1 MFDVGRSSFNLLNE
15 LTLMGM
21 MGSVI
26 PNSEPC
32 LMKYFSFKIVILCIL
47 LPPVVYIF
55 SVQSLETHLKNR
67 YTSEIDNIYT
77 GDTHALFEGSITIRD
92 SINKNINLYLQS
104 KPLISWGV
112 DVKVTVT
119 TKKGEILFPAFFEND
134 ENSLLQPDPIQIA
147 TENYNLMHEGL
158 ILNVNLKVGH
168 NTLISNII
176 LIFYIFVSFTILYYH
191 YRSGLIKAKQD
202 DIEKEKEIDR
212 LLKLKNIYT
221 EKLKFLG
228 QDRKKLTSEAKKIKN
243 QMEKEKEKAS
253 RNEDEMI
260 KEIVFLEKETETNL
274 ALQIKQQEEIDS
286 LKEKIDKYTKSLQ
299 KESRQ
304 KTKNHPSIKKRFDT
318 IYKNLLINER
328 AINGFIDLTDD
339 MKIKVEEIIH
349 QLNEDPKLVS
359 IKRKVFGKKGHETVL
374 EVIFAYKGRLY
385 YRKTKDNKIEV
396 LVIGTKNTQTKD
408 LEFLEKK

>member
-1 MFDVGRSSFNLLNE
+1 
-15 LTLMGM
+15 
-21 MGSVI
+21 
-26 PNSEPC
+26 
-32 LMKYFSFKIVILCIL
+32 MKYFSFKILILCIL

-55 SVQSLETHLKNR
+55 SVQFLETHLKNR
-67 YTSEIDNIYT
+67 YTSEIENIYT
-77 GDTHALFEGSITIRD
+77 GDTHALFEGSISIRD

-104 KPLISWGV
+104 KALISWGV

-119 TKKGEILFPAFFEND
+119 TKRDTILFPAFFEND
-134 ENSLLQPDPIQIA
+134 ATSLLQPDPIQIA
-147 TENYNLMHEGL
+147 TENYNLMQEGL
-158 ILNVNLKVGH
+158 ILNVDVKVGH
-168 NTLISNII
+168 NTLISNTI
-176 LIFYIFVSFTILYYH
+176 LIFYIFVSLIILYYH

-202 DIEKEKEIDR
+202 DIEKEKEKEIDR
-212 LLKLKNIYT
+212 LLGLKKIYT
-221 EKLKFLG
+221 EKLMTLG

-243 QMEKEKEKAS
+243 QMEDEKKKAS

-260 KEIVFLEKETETNL
+260 KEIIFLEKETETNL
-274 ALQIKQQEEIDS
+274 TLQIKQQKEIDS
-286 LKEKIDKYTKSLQ
+286 LKEKINQYTKSLQ

-304 KTKNHPSIKKRFDT
+304 KTKNYPSIKKRFDT

-349 QLNEDPKLVS
+349 QLNEDPKFVS

-396 LVIGTKNTQTKD
+396 LVVGTKNTQAKD
-408 LEFLEKK
+408 LEFLEKI

>member
-1 MFDVGRSSFNLLNE
+1 
-15 LTLMGM
+15 
-21 MGSVI
+21 
-26 PNSEPC
+26 
-32 LMKYFSFKIVILCIL
+32 MKYFSFKIVILCIL

-55 SVQSLETHLKNR
+55 SVQSLEAHLKNR
-67 YTSEIDNIYT
+67 YTSEIENIYT
-77 GDTHALFEGSITIRD
+77 GDTDALLEGNIGIRD
-92 SINKNINLYLQS
+92 SIDKNINLYLQS
-104 KPLISWGV
+104 KSLISWGV

-119 TKKGEILFPAFFEND
+119 TKKDEILYPAFFEND
-134 ENSLLQPDPIQIA
+134 ATSLLQPDPNETA
-147 TENYNLMHEGL
+147 EENYKLMHEGL
-158 ILNVNLKVGH
+158 ILNVDLKIRH
-168 NTLISNII
+168 NTLISNTI
-176 LIFYIFVSFTILYYH
+176 LIFYIFVSLIILYYH

-212 LLKLKNIYT
+212 LLGLKKIYT
-221 EKLKFLG
+221 EKLMTLG

-243 QMEKEKEKAS
+243 QMEDEKKKSS

-286 LKEKIDKYTKSLQ
+286 LKEKINQYTKSLQ

-304 KTKNHPSIKKRFDT
+304 KTKNYQSIKKRFDT
-318 IYKNLLINER
+318 IYKNLSINAR

-339 MKIKVEEIIH
+339 MKIKAEEIIH

-359 IKRKVFGKKGHETVL
+359 IKRKVFGKKRHETVL

-385 YRKTKDNKIEV
+385 YRKTKDSKIEV
-396 LVIGTKNTQTKD
+396 LVIGTKNTQAKD
-408 LEFLEKK
+408 LEFLEKI

>member
-1 MFDVGRSSFNLLNE
+1 
-15 LTLMGM
+15 
-21 MGSVI
+21 
-26 PNSEPC
+26 
-32 LMKYFSFKIVILCIL
+32 MKYLSFKIVILCIL

-55 SVQSLETHLKNR
+55 SVQSLETRLKNR
-67 YTSEIDNIYT
+67 YTSEIENIYT
-77 GDTHALFEGSITIRD
+77 GDTDALLEGSISIRD

-104 KPLISWGV
+104 KSLILWGV

-119 TKKGEILFPAFFEND
+119 TKRGTILYPAFFEND
-134 ENSLLQPDPIQIA
+134 ATSLLQPDPIQIA
-147 TENYNLMHEGL
+147 NENYNLMNEEL
-158 ILNVNLKVGH
+158 ILNVDLKVGH
-168 NTLISNII
+168 NTLISNTI
-176 LIFYIFVSFTILYYH
+176 LIFYIFVSLIILYYH

-202 DIEKEKEIDR
+202 DIKKEKEIDR
-212 LLKLKNIYT
+212 LLGLKKIYT
-221 EKLKFLG
+221 EKLMTLG

-243 QMEKEKEKAS
+243 QMEDEKEKAS

-286 LKEKIDKYTKSLQ
+286 LKEKINRYTKSLQ

-304 KTKNHPSIKKRFDT
+304 KTKNYPSIKKRFNT
-318 IYKNLLINER
+318 IYKNLSINER

-396 LVIGTKNTQTKD
+396 LVIGTKNTQVKD
-408 LEFLEKK
+408 LEFLEKI

>member
-1 MFDVGRSSFNLLNE
+1 M
-15 LTLMGM
+15 
-21 MGSVI
+21 
-26 PNSEPC
+26 
-32 LMKYFSFKIVILCIL
+32 
-47 LPPVVYIF
+47 
-55 SVQSLETHLKNR
+55 ETRLKNR
-67 YTSEIDNIYT
+67 YTSEIENIYT
-77 GDTHALFEGSITIRD
+77 GDTDALLEGSISIRD

-104 KPLISWGV
+104 KSLILWGV

-119 TKKGEILFPAFFEND
+119 TKRGTILYPAFFEND
-134 ENSLLQPDPIQIA
+134 ATSLLQPDPIQIA
-147 TENYNLMHEGL
+147 NENYNLMNEEL
-158 ILNVNLKVGH
+158 ILNVDLKVGH
-168 NTLISNII
+168 NTLISNTI
-176 LIFYIFVSFTILYYH
+176 LIFYIFVSLIILYYH

-202 DIEKEKEIDR
+202 DIKKEKEIDR
-212 LLKLKNIYT
+212 LLGLKKIYT
-221 EKLKFLG
+221 EKLMTLG

-243 QMEKEKEKAS
+243 QMEDEKEKAS

-286 LKEKIDKYTKSLQ
+286 LKEKINRYTKSLQ

-304 KTKNHPSIKKRFDT
+304 KTKNYPSIKKRFNT
-318 IYKNLLINER
+318 IYKNLSINER

-396 LVIGTKNTQTKD
+396 LVIGTKNTQVKD
-408 LEFLEKK
+408 LEFLEKI

>member
-1 MFDVGRSSFNLLNE
+1 
-15 LTLMGM
+15 

-26 PNSEPC
+26 PNPEPC

-67 YTSEIDNIYT
+67 YTSEIENIYT
-77 GDTHALFEGSITIRD
+77 GDTHALFEGSISIRD

-104 KPLISWGV
+104 KSLISWGV

-119 TKKGEILFPAFFEND
+119 TKRDTILFPAFFEND
-134 ENSLLQPDPIQIA
+134 ATSLLQPDPIQIA
-147 TENYNLMHEGL
+147 TENYNLMDEGL
-158 ILNVNLKVGH
+158 ILNVDLKVVH

-243 QMEKEKEKAS
+243 QMEDEKEKAS

-260 KEIVFLEKETETNL
+260 KEIISLEKETETNL

-286 LKEKIDKYTKSLQ
+286 LKEKIDRYTKSLQ

-349 QLNEDPKLVS
+349 QLNEDPKLVL
-359 IKRKVFGKKGHETVL
+359 IKRKVFGKKGRETVL

-396 LVIGTKNTQTKD
+396 LVIGTKNTQVKD
-408 LEFLEKK
+408 LEFLRGKGIGGR

>member
-1 MFDVGRSSFNLLNE
+1 
-15 LTLMGM
+15 
-21 MGSVI
+21 
-26 PNSEPC
+26 
-32 LMKYFSFKIVILCIL
+32 MKYFSFKILILCIL
-47 LPPVVYIF
+47 LLPVVYIF

-67 YTSEIDNIYT
+67 YTSEIENIYT
-77 GDTHALFEGSITIRD
+77 GNTHALLEGSISIRD
-92 SINKNINLYLQS
+92 SINKNINLYLQI
-104 KPLISWGV
+104 KALISWGV

-119 TKKGEILFPAFFEND
+119 TKRGTILFPAFFEND
-134 ENSLLQPDPIQIA
+134 ATSLLQPDPIQIA
-147 TENYNLMHEGL
+147 TENYNLMQEGL
-158 ILNVNLKVGH
+158 ILNVDVKVGH
-168 NTLISNII
+168 NTLISNTI
-176 LIFYIFVSFTILYYH
+176 LIFYIFVSLIILYYH

-212 LLKLKNIYT
+212 LLGLKKIYT
-221 EKLKFLG
+221 EKLMTLG

-243 QMEKEKEKAS
+243 QMEDEKEKAS

-260 KEIVFLEKETETNL
+260 KEIIFLEKETETNL

-286 LKEKIDKYTKSLQ
+286 LKEKINQYTKSLQ

-304 KTKNHPSIKKRFDT
+304 KTKNYPSIKKRFDT
-318 IYKNLLINER
+318 IYKNLSINER

-396 LVIGTKNTQTKD
+396 LVVGTKNTQAKD
-408 LEFLEKK
+408 LEFLEKI

>member
-1 MFDVGRSSFNLLNE
+1 
-15 LTLMGM
+15 
-21 MGSVI
+21 
-26 PNSEPC
+26 
-32 LMKYFSFKIVILCIL
+32 MKYLSFKIVILCIL

-67 YTSEIDNIYT
+67 YTSEIENIYT
-77 GDTHALFEGSITIRD
+77 GNTHALFEGSISIRD

-104 KPLISWGV
+104 KSLISWGV

-119 TKKGEILFPAFFEND
+119 TKRGTILFPAFFEND
-134 ENSLLQPDPIQIA
+134 ATSLLHPDPIQIA

-158 ILNVNLKVGH
+158 ILNVDLKVGH
-168 NTLISNII
+168 NTLISNTI

-243 QMEKEKEKAS
+243 QMEDEKEKAS

-286 LKEKIDKYTKSLQ
+286 LKEKIDQYTKSLQ

-318 IYKNLLINER
+318 IYKNLSINER

-408 LEFLEKK
+408 LGFLEKK

>member
-1 MFDVGRSSFNLLNE
+1 MFS
-15 LTLMGM
+15 
-21 MGSVI
+21 
-26 PNSEPC
+26 
-32 LMKYFSFKIVILCIL
+32 KKI
-47 LPPVVYIF
+47 
-55 SVQSLETHLKNR
+55 
-67 YTSEIDNIYT
+67 
-77 GDTHALFEGSITIRD
+77 
-92 SINKNINLYLQS
+92 LY
-104 KPLISWGV
+104 
-112 DVKVTVT
+112 
-119 TKKGEILFPAFFEND
+119 PAFFEND
-134 ENSLLQPDPIQIA
+134 ATSLLQPDPIQIA

-158 ILNVNLKVGH
+158 ILNVDLKVGH
-168 NTLISNII
+168 NTLISNTI
-176 LIFYIFVSFTILYYH
+176 LIFYIFVSLIILYYH

-212 LLKLKNIYT
+212 LLGLKKIYT
-221 EKLKFLG
+221 EKLMTLG

-243 QMEKEKEKAS
+243 QMEDEKEKAS

-286 LKEKIDKYTKSLQ
+286 LKEKIDQHTKSLQ

-304 KTKNHPSIKKRFDT
+304 KTKNYPGIKKRFDT
-318 IYKNLLINER
+318 IYKNLSINER

-408 LEFLEKK
+408 LEFLRGIDCTKC

>member
-1 MFDVGRSSFNLLNE
+1 
-15 LTLMGM
+15 
-21 MGSVI
+21 
-26 PNSEPC
+26 
-32 LMKYFSFKIVILCIL
+32 MKYFSFKIVILCIL

-67 YTSEIDNIYT
+67 YTSEIENIYT
-77 GDTHALFEGSITIRD
+77 CGDTDALFEGSISIRD
-92 SINKNINLYLQS
+92 SIDKNINRYLRN

-119 TKKGEILFPAFFEND
+119 TKKGAILYPAFFEND
-134 ENSLLQPDPIQIA
+134 ATSLLQPDPTQIA
-147 TENYNLMHEGL
+147 NENYKVMNEEL
-158 ILNVNLKVGH
+158 ILNVDLKVGH
-168 NTLISNII
+168 NTLISNTI
-176 LIFYIFVSFTILYYH
+176 LIFYIFVSLIILYYH

-212 LLKLKNIYT
+212 LLGLKKIYT
-221 EKLKFLG
+221 EKLMTLG

-243 QMEKEKEKAS
+243 QMEDEKEKAS
-253 RNEDEMI
+253 RNEDGMI
-260 KEIVFLEKETETNL
+260 KEIISLEKETETNL

-286 LKEKIDKYTKSLQ
+286 LKEKINQYTKSLQ

-304 KTKNHPSIKKRFDT
+304 KTKNYPSIKKRFDT
-318 IYKNLLINER
+318 IYKNLSINER

-349 QLNEDPKLVS
+349 QLNEDPKFVS

-385 YRKTKDNKIEV
+385 YRKTKDSKIEV
-396 LVIGTKNTQTKD
+396 LVIGTKNTQVKD
-408 LEFLEKK
+408 LEFLEKI

>member
-1 MFDVGRSSFNLLNE
+1 
-15 LTLMGM
+15 
-21 MGSVI
+21 
-26 PNSEPC
+26 
-32 LMKYFSFKIVILCIL
+32 MKYFSFKIVILCIL

-67 YTSEIDNIYT
+67 YASEIENIYT
-77 GDTHALFEGSITIRD
+77 GDTHALFEGSISIRD

-104 KPLISWGV
+104 KSLISLGV
-112 DVKVTVT
+112 DVKVTVS
-119 TKKGEILFPAFFEND
+119 TKRGTILFPAFFEND
-134 ENSLLQPDPIQIA
+134 ATSLLHPDPIQIA

-158 ILNVNLKVGH
+158 ILNVDLKVGH
-168 NTLISNII
+168 NTLISNTI
-176 LIFYIFVSFTILYYH
+176 LIFYIFISFTILYYH

-243 QMEKEKEKAS
+243 QMEDEKEKAS

-286 LKEKIDKYTKSLQ
+286 LKEKIDQYTKSLQ

-318 IYKNLLINER
+318 IYKNLSINVR

-408 LEFLEKK
+408 LGFLEKK

>member
-1 MFDVGRSSFNLLNE
+1 
-15 LTLMGM
+15 
-21 MGSVI
+21 
-26 PNSEPC
+26 
-32 LMKYFSFKIVILCIL
+32 MKYFSFKIVILCIL

-67 YTSEIDNIYT
+67 YASEIENIYT
-77 GDTHALFEGSITIRD
+77 GDTHALFEGSISIRD

-104 KPLISWGV
+104 KSLISLGV
-112 DVKVTVT
+112 DVKVTVS
-119 TKKGEILFPAFFEND
+119 TKRGTILFPAFFEND
-134 ENSLLQPDPIQIA
+134 ATSLLHPDPIQIA

-158 ILNVNLKVGH
+158 ILNVDLKVGH
-168 NTLISNII
+168 NTLISNTI
-176 LIFYIFVSFTILYYH
+176 LIFYIFVSLIILYYH

-243 QMEKEKEKAS
+243 QMEDEKEKAS

-286 LKEKIDKYTKSLQ
+286 LKEKIDQYTKSLQ

-318 IYKNLLINER
+318 IYKNLSINVR

-408 LEFLEKK
+408 LGFLEKK

>member
-1 MFDVGRSSFNLLNE
+1 
-15 LTLMGM
+15 
-21 MGSVI
+21 
-26 PNSEPC
+26 
-32 LMKYFSFKIVILCIL
+32 MKYFSFKILILCIL
-47 LPPVVYIF
+47 LLPVVYIF

-67 YTSEIDNIYT
+67 YTSEIENIYT
-77 GDTHALFEGSITIRD
+77 GGTYALYEGGVSIRD
-92 SINKNINLYLQS
+92 SINKNINLYLQIKS
-104 KPLISWGV
+104 LISWGV

-119 TKKGEILFPAFFEND
+119 TKRGTILFPAFFEND
-134 ENSLLQPDPIQIA
+134 ATSLLQPDPIQIA
-147 TENYNLMHEGL
+147 TENYNLMQEGL
-158 ILNVNLKVGH
+158 ILNVDVKVGH
-168 NTLISNII
+168 NTLISNTI
-176 LIFYIFVSFTILYYH
+176 LIFYIFVSLIILYYH

-202 DIEKEKEIDR
+202 DIEKEKEKEIDR
-212 LLKLKNIYT
+212 LLGLKKIYT
-221 EKLKFLG
+221 EKLMTLG

-243 QMEKEKEKAS
+243 QMEDEKKKAS

-260 KEIVFLEKETETNL
+260 KEIIFLEKETETNL
-274 ALQIKQQEEIDS
+274 TLQIKQQKEIDS
-286 LKEKIDKYTKSLQ
+286 LKEKINQYTKSLQ

-304 KTKNHPSIKKRFDT
+304 KTKNYPSIKKRFDT

-349 QLNEDPKLVS
+349 QLNEDPKFVS

-396 LVIGTKNTQTKD
+396 LVVGTKNTQAKD
-408 LEFLEKK
+408 LEFLEKI

>member
-1 MFDVGRSSFNLLNE
+1 
-15 LTLMGM
+15 
-21 MGSVI
+21 
-26 PNSEPC
+26 
-32 LMKYFSFKIVILCIL
+32 MKYLSFKIVILCIL
-47 LPPVVYIF
+47 LPPVVYVF
-55 SVQSLETHLKNR
+55 SVQFLETHLKNR
-67 YTSEIDNIYT
+67 YTSEIENIYT
-77 GDTHALFEGSITIRD
+77 GDTDALLEGSISIRD

-104 KPLISWGV
+104 KSLILWGV

-119 TKKGEILFPAFFEND
+119 TKRGTILYPAFFEND
-134 ENSLLQPDPIQIA
+134 ATSLLQPDPIQIA

-158 ILNVNLKVGH
+158 ILNLNLKVGH
-168 NTLISNII
+168 NTLLSNTI
-176 LIFYIFVSFTILYYH
+176 LIFYIFASLIILYYH

-243 QMEKEKEKAS
+243 QMEDEKEKAS
-253 RNEDEMI
+253 RNEDGMI
-260 KEIVFLEKETETNL
+260 KEIISLEKEIETNL
-274 ALQIKQQEEIDS
+274 DLQIGQQEEIDS
-286 LKEKIDKYTKSLQ
+286 LKEKINRYTKSLQ

-318 IYKNLLINER
+318 IYKNLSINER
-328 AINGFIDLTDD
+328 AISGFIDLTDD

-374 EVIFAYKGRLY
+374 EIIFAYKGRLY

-396 LVIGTKNTQTKD
+396 LVIGTKNTQAKD
-408 LEFLEKK
+408 LEFLRGIG

>member
-1 MFDVGRSSFNLLNE
+1 
-15 LTLMGM
+15 
-21 MGSVI
+21 
-26 PNSEPC
+26 
-32 LMKYFSFKIVILCIL
+32 MKYFSFKIVILCIL

-67 YTSEIDNIYT
+67 YASEIENIYT
-77 GDTHALFEGSITIRD
+77 GDTHALFEGSISIRD

-104 KPLISWGV
+104 KSLISLGV
-112 DVKVTVT
+112 DVKVTVS
-119 TKKGEILFPAFFEND
+119 TKRGTILFPAFFEND
-134 ENSLLQPDPIQIA
+134 ATSLLHPDPIQIA

-158 ILNVNLKVGH
+158 ILNVDLKVGH
-168 NTLISNII
+168 NTLISNTI
-176 LIFYIFVSFTILYYH
+176 LIFYIFISFTILYYH

-243 QMEKEKEKAS
+243 QMEDEKEKAS

-286 LKEKIDKYTKSLQ
+286 LKEKIDQYTKSLQ

-318 IYKNLLINER
+318 IYKNLSINER

-408 LEFLEKK
+408 LGFLEKK

>member
-1 MFDVGRSSFNLLNE
+1 
-15 LTLMGM
+15 
-21 MGSVI
+21 
-26 PNSEPC
+26 
-32 LMKYFSFKIVILCIL
+32 MKYLSFKIVILCIL

-55 SVQSLETHLKNR
+55 SVQSLETRLKNR
-67 YTSEIDNIYT
+67 YTSEIENIYT
-77 GDTHALFEGSITIRD
+77 GDTHALFEGSISIRD

-104 KPLISWGV
+104 KSLISRGV
-112 DVKVTVT
+112 DVEVTVT
-119 TKKGEILFPAFFEND
+119 TKRGTILYPAFFEND
-134 ENSLLQPDPIQIA
+134 ATSLLQPDPIQIA

-158 ILNVNLKVGH
+158 ILNVDLKVGH
-168 NTLISNII
+168 NTLISNTI

-221 EKLKFLG
+221 EKLKYLG

-243 QMEKEKEKAS
+243 QMEDEKEKAS

-286 LKEKIDKYTKSLQ
+286 LKEKIDQYTKSLQ

-304 KTKNHPSIKKRFDT
+304 KTKNYPSIKKRFDT
-318 IYKNLLINER
+318 IYKNLSINER

-396 LVIGTKNTQTKD
+396 LVIGTKNTQAKD
-408 LEFLEKK
+408 LEFLRGI

>member
-1 MFDVGRSSFNLLNE
+1 LLSDTLQSLQTVNHE
-15 LTLMGM
+15 LLRQ
-21 MGSVI
+21 V
-26 PNSEPC
+26 
-32 LMKYFSFKIVILCIL
+32 KYLSFKIVILCIL
-47 LPPVVYIF
+47 LPPIVYIF
-55 SVQSLETHLKNR
+55 SVQSLETYLKNK
-67 YTSEIDNIYT
+67 YTSEIEGIYT
-77 GDTHALFEGSITIRD
+77 GDTRALLEGGISIRN
-92 SINKNINLYLQS
+92 SIDKNINRYLRN

-112 DVKVTVT
+112 DVKVIVT
-119 TKKGEILFPAFFEND
+119 TKRGEILFPAFFEND
-134 ENSLLQPDPIQIA
+134 ATSLLQPDPTEIA
-147 TENYNLMHEGL
+147 EENYNLMMHEGL
-158 ILNVNLKVGH
+158 ILNVDLKVGH
-168 NTLISNII
+168 NSLISNTI
-176 LIFYIFVSFTILYYH
+176 LIFYIFVSLIILYYH

-212 LLKLKNIYT
+212 LLGLKKIYT
-221 EKLKFLG
+221 EKLMTLG

-243 QMEKEKEKAS
+243 QMEDEKEKAS

-260 KEIVFLEKETETNL
+260 KEIVFLEKEIETKL

-286 LKEKIDKYTKSLQ
+286 LKEEIDQHTKSLQ

-304 KTKNHPSIKKRFDT
+304 KTKNYPSIKKRFDA
-318 IYKNLLINER
+318 IYKNLSINER

-408 LEFLEKK
+408 LDFLSGIG

>member
-1 MFDVGRSSFNLLNE
+1 M
-15 LTLMGM
+15 
-21 MGSVI
+21 
-26 PNSEPC
+26 
-32 LMKYFSFKIVILCIL
+32 
-47 LPPVVYIF
+47 
-55 SVQSLETHLKNR
+55 
-67 YTSEIDNIYT
+67 
-77 GDTHALFEGSITIRD
+77 
-92 SINKNINLYLQS
+92 
-104 KPLISWGV
+104 
-112 DVKVTVT
+112 
-119 TKKGEILFPAFFEND
+119 
-134 ENSLLQPDPIQIA
+134 
-147 TENYNLMHEGL
+147 
-158 ILNVNLKVGH
+158 
-168 NTLISNII
+168 
-176 LIFYIFVSFTILYYH
+176 ILYYH

-212 LLKLKNIYT
+212 LLGLKKIYT
-221 EKLKFLG
+221 EKLMTLG

-243 QMEKEKEKAS
+243 QMEDEKEKAS

-260 KEIVFLEKETETNL
+260 KEIVFLEKEIETKL

-286 LKEKIDKYTKSLQ
+286 LKEEIDQHTKSLQ

-304 KTKNHPSIKKRFDT
+304 KTKNYPSIKKRFDA
-318 IYKNLLINER
+318 IYKNLSINER

-408 LEFLEKK
+408 LDFLSGIG

>member
-1 MFDVGRSSFNLLNE
+1 
-15 LTLMGM
+15 
-21 MGSVI
+21 
-26 PNSEPC
+26 
-32 LMKYFSFKIVILCIL
+32 MKYLSFKIVILCIL

-67 YTSEIDNIYT
+67 YTSEIENIYT
-77 GDTHALFEGSITIRD
+77 GNTHALFEGSISIRD

-104 KPLISWGV
+104 KSLISWGV

-119 TKKGEILFPAFFEND
+119 TKRGTILFPAFFEND
-134 ENSLLQPDPIQIA
+134 ATSLLQPDPIQIA

-158 ILNVNLKVGH
+158 ILNVDLKVGH
-168 NTLISNII
+168 NTLISNTI

-243 QMEKEKEKAS
+243 QMEDEKEKAS

-286 LKEKIDKYTKSLQ
+286 LKEKIDQYTKSLQ

-304 KTKNHPSIKKRFDT
+304 KTKNYPSIKKRFDT
-318 IYKNLLINER
+318 IYKNLSINER

-408 LEFLEKK
+408 LEFLEKI

>member
-1 MFDVGRSSFNLLNE
+1 MVY
-15 LTLMGM
+15 
-21 MGSVI
+21 I
-26 PNSEPC
+26 H
-32 LMKYFSFKIVILCIL
+32 SFKEQSWL
-47 LPPVVYIF
+47 LPP
-55 SVQSLETHLKNR
+55 
-67 YTSEIDNIYT
+67 
-77 GDTHALFEGSITIRD
+77 SIED
-92 SINKNINLYLQS
+92 
-104 KPLISWGV
+104 LISEDHICILVENLIESLDFSSFDIRYNGPGHPAYHPRILLKLLVMGV
-112 DVKVTVT
+112 LDKIRSSRKLSRNARENIVYMYLAEKLTPDFRTISDFRKNNPDLVKEVFKHTVT
-119 TKKGEILFPAFFEND
+119 LAKSEGMIDLSHLSTDGSKQKANAANKRVLTKEELEFLLRFIDD
-134 ENSLLQPDPIQIA
+134 EL
-147 TENYNLMHEGL
+147 EEW
-158 ILNVNLKVGH
+158 
-168 NTLISNII
+168 
-176 LIFYIFVSFTILYYH
+176 
-191 YRSGLIKAKQD
+191 AKQD

-243 QMEKEKEKAS
+243 QMEDEKEKAS

-274 ALQIKQQEEIDS
+274 ALQIKQQEEIDL
-286 LKEKIDKYTKSLQ
+286 LKEKINQYTKSLQ

-304 KTKNHPSIKKRFDT
+304 KTKNHPGIKKRFDT
-318 IYKNLLINER
+318 IYKNLSINER

-349 QLNEDPKLVS
+349 QLNENPKLVS

-396 LVIGTKNTQTKD
+396 LVIGTKNTQTKN
-408 LEFLEKK
+408 LEFLRGIGGR

>member
-1 MFDVGRSSFNLLNE
+1 
-15 LTLMGM
+15 
-21 MGSVI
+21 
-26 PNSEPC
+26 
-32 LMKYFSFKIVILCIL
+32 MKYLSFKIVILCIL

-67 YTSEIDNIYT
+67 YTSEIENIYT
-77 GDTHALFEGSITIRD
+77 GNTHALFEGSISIRD

-104 KPLISWGV
+104 KSLISRGV
-112 DVKVTVT
+112 DVEVTVT
-119 TKKGEILFPAFFEND
+119 TKRGTILYPAFFEND
-134 ENSLLQPDPIQIA
+134 ATSLLHPDPIQIA

-158 ILNVNLKVGH
+158 ILNVDLKVGH
-168 NTLISNII
+168 NTLISNTI

-243 QMEKEKEKAS
+243 QMEDEKEKAS

-286 LKEKIDKYTKSLQ
+286 LKEKIDQYTKSLQ

-304 KTKNHPSIKKRFDT
+304 KTKNYPGIKKRFDT
-318 IYKNLLINER
+318 IYKNLSINER

-408 LEFLEKK
+408 LEFLEKI

>member
-1 MFDVGRSSFNLLNE
+1 
-15 LTLMGM
+15 
-21 MGSVI
+21 
-26 PNSEPC
+26 
-32 LMKYFSFKIVILCIL
+32 MKYLSFKIVILCIL

-55 SVQSLETHLKNR
+55 SVQSLETRLKNR
-67 YTSEIDNIYT
+67 YTSKIENIYT
-77 GDTHALFEGSITIRD
+77 GDTDALLEGSISIRD

-104 KPLISWGV
+104 KSLILWGV

-119 TKKGEILFPAFFEND
+119 TKRGTILYPAFFEND
-134 ENSLLQPDPIQIA
+134 ATSLLQPDPIQIA
-147 TENYNLMHEGL
+147 NENYNLMNEEL
-158 ILNVNLKVGH
+158 ILNVDLKVGH
-168 NTLISNII
+168 NTLISNTI
-176 LIFYIFVSFTILYYH
+176 LIFYIFVSLIILYYH

-202 DIEKEKEIDR
+202 DIKKEKEIDR
-212 LLKLKNIYT
+212 LLGLKKIYT
-221 EKLKFLG
+221 EKLMTLG

-243 QMEKEKEKAS
+243 QMEDEKEKAS

-286 LKEKIDKYTKSLQ
+286 LKEKINRYTKSLQ

-304 KTKNHPSIKKRFDT
+304 KTKNYPSIKKRFNT
-318 IYKNLLINER
+318 IYKNLSINER

-396 LVIGTKNTQTKD
+396 LVIGTKNTQVKD
-408 LEFLEKK
+408 LEFLEKI